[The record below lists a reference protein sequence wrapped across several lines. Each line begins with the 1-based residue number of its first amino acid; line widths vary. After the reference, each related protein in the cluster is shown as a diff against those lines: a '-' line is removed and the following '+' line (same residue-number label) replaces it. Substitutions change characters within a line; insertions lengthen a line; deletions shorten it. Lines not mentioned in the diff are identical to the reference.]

1 MENTSLTLARGWRP
15 ALHLLILG
23 LGLLM
28 GEGCA
33 RRALLD
39 QAQQAWDAEDF
50 AAAVSHY
57 ETFLRENPESEQAAE
72 IRFRA
77 ATICARDLHEYDRA
91 IAHFIRLLEDHPD
104 SPDLLKARLR
114 LAECYAAVEKRNEAI
129 NEYENLLPLLPDL
142 REKRRLRLQI
152 ANLYYEK
159 NDLGQAVVE
168 YRKVASGQ
176 EWDDLQVQAAL
187 RLAQVA
193 YLRDDLEAA
202 MLAFGQVL
210 DRSQDPAIKRVAQLG
225 MVDCYERVL
234 RFDEALALL
243 QKIDADPA
251 VGTREKEQLQRRMA
265 EMRERQRQR
274 LTAPENPEKMGW
286 GTSRTSRRLPA
297 REASREAR
305 P

>member
-1 MENTSLTLARGWRP
+1 
-15 ALHLLILG
+15 
-23 LGLLM
+23 M
-28 GEGCA
+28 GEGCK
-33 RRALLD
+33 RRALLE

-50 AAAVSHY
+50 AAAVNHY

-77 ATICARDLHEYDRA
+77 ATICARDLHEYERA

-104 SPDLLKARLR
+104 SPDLLNARLR

-129 NEYENLLPLLPDL
+129 TEYENLLPLLSDL

-152 ANLYYEK
+152 AELYYEK
-159 NDLGQAVVE
+159 NDLRQAVVE
-168 YRKVASGQ
+168 YQKVATGQ
-176 EWDDLQVQAAL
+176 EWDDLQLQAAL

-202 MLAFGQVL
+202 MQSFGEVL
-210 DRSQDPAIKRVAQLG
+210 DRSQDPAIKRIAQLG

-234 RFDEALALL
+234 RFDDALAFL
-243 QKIDADPA
+243 QKIDVDPA

-274 LTAPENPEKMGW
+274 LNAPENPETMGR
-286 GTSRTSRRLPA
+286 GSSLVPRRLPV
-297 REASREAR
+297 R
-305 P
+305 

>member
-1 MENTSLTLARGWRP
+1 MAIENALWTLAGGWWP
-15 ALHLLILG
+15 ALRVFLLG
-23 LGLLM
+23 VGLLL
-28 GEGCA
+28 GGGCA
-33 RRALLD
+33 RRALLE
-39 QAQQAWDAEDF
+39 QAQQAWDADDF
-50 AAAVSHY
+50 AAAVTHY

-114 LAECYAAVEKRNEAI
+114 LAECYTAVEKRNEAI
-129 NEYENLLPLLPDL
+129 SEYENLLPLLSDL

-152 ANLYYEK
+152 ADLYYDK
-159 NDLGQAVVE
+159 NDLRQAVVE
-168 YRKVASGQ
+168 YQKVASGEQ
-176 EWDDLQVQAAL
+176 WDDLQVQAAL

-202 MLAFGQVL
+202 MMSFGQVL
-210 DRSQDPAIKRVAQLG
+210 DRSQDPAIKRIAQLG
-225 MVDCYERVL
+225 MVDCFERVL

-243 QKIDADPA
+243 QAIDADPA

-274 LTAPENPEKMGW
+274 LTAPENPETMSW
-286 GTSRTSRRLPA
+286 GASRAARRPPA
-297 REASREAR
+297 R
-305 P
+305 